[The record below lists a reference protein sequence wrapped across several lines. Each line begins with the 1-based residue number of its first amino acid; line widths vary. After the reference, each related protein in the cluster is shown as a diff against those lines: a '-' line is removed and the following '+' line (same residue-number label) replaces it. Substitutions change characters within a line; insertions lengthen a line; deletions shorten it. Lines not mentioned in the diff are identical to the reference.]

1 MPRTRPAL
9 SLARSPLVLVLAQ
22 IRFSAVLAIDKYVP
36 AFQERLRAEGFPRFQ
51 QEQVRSI
58 ELALGNVTQREMT
71 RWHFR
76 NRDASSA
83 VMLTTE
89 FMAIQTNR
97 YESFERFLQMTRL
110 ATDAFVQEARPSL
123 VERVGL
129 RYVNLIR
136 PTEGEGFPK
145 YLRPG
150 LLGLREE
157 DLGVEHQIHRFEM
170 VGQTPSGSLLV
181 TRLAVSQDGT
191 FLPPDLSDNPLDY
204 ETTLSAG
211 EVVAVLDI
219 DHFDIAP
226 FDFDPGGIE
235 ERLWRLHD
243 RTDLVFRSAVT
254 EDALDHWEGGK
265 VE

>member
-1 MPRTRPAL
+1 
-9 SLARSPLVLVLAQ
+9 LVLVLAQ
-22 IRFSAVLAIDKYVP
+22 VRFSAVLAIDKYVP
-36 AFQERLRAEGFPRFQ
+36 SFQERLRVEGFPRFQ

-76 NRDASSA
+76 DRNASSA
-83 VMLTTE
+83 VTLTTE
-89 FMAIQTNR
+89 FLALQTNR
-97 YESFERFLQMTRL
+97 YESFDKFLKMTRL
-110 ATDAFVQEARPSL
+110 ATDAFVRDARPSL

-136 PTEGEGFPK
+136 PNEGEGFTK

-157 DLGVEHQIHRFEM
+157 DLGIEPQIHRFEM
-170 VGQTPSGSLLV
+170 VGRTPTGSLLV

-204 ETTLSAG
+204 AIDLPAE

-219 DHFDIAP
+219 DHFDISP
-226 FDFDPGGIE
+226 FDFDPSAIE
-235 ERLWRLHD
+235 ERLWGLHD
-243 RTDLVFRSAVT
+243 QIDLVFRSAVT
-254 EDALDHWEGGK
+254 EDALRSWKGGDAG
-265 VE
+265 